1 MHLWQVITRSVCTQL
16 LKGWKILELPNV
28 YAVFCCQKMSKE
40 LPSKSW
46 SHKPTNH
53 NKTQETRNWT
63 TNFNLQTSTVHA
75 GNCER
80 ISPWTRLFASQL
92 YLSSHGLMMLN
103 GERRVLNSWRMGLNA
118 KRRCDDAITSS
129 NVTNGRWR
137 NLSLQQ
143 VWAFLKLM
151 WAKNPEIGGKNS
163 VASQVERRSWNAR
176 LLVVFVTPRQKGF
189 WSLLV

>member
-16 LKGWKILELPNV
+16 LKGWKNLGASQCFLTLLLPKDV
-28 YAVFCCQKMSKE
+28 QRTAVKK
-40 LPSKSW
+40 LKSQA
-46 SHKPTNH
+46 

-80 ISPWTRLFASQL
+80 ISPWTRLFSSQL

-103 GERRVLNSWRMGLNA
+103 GAHRVLNSWRMGLNA

-129 NVTNGRWR
+129 NVTNVRWQ

-143 VWAFLKLM
+143 VWASLKLM
-151 WAKNPEIGGKNS
+151 WAKNPEIGGKKRCGFS
-163 VASQVERRSWNAR
+163 SWEAIM
-176 LLVVFVTPRQKGF
+176 KC
-189 WSLLV
+189 